1 MLDVIEGTAFE
12 VLYQMRRNLKHP
24 ADFLHIEFSCGQ
36 KLRILR
42 RQGDWLI
49 LHTFFEDCDAVCV
62 PCAAV
67 CLCPVVA
74 DLLRILQYAR
84 MLQHT
89 GRLRSVFEEGA
100 AVSLY
105 CHDRTECI
113 FHHRYR

>member
-1 MLDVIEGTAFE
+1 MLNVVERRPLQI
-12 VLYQMRRNLKHP
+12 LHQMRWNLKHS
-24 ADFLHIEFSCGQ
+24 ANFLHVKFSCG
-36 KLRILR
+36 KELRILR
-42 RQGDWLI
+42 RQRYRLI
-49 LHTFFEDCDAVCV
+49 LHSFFEDCDAVCV

-74 DLLRILQYAR
+74 DLLRILQHAR
-84 MLQHT
+84 MFENS